1 MNLSSRSLIKLN
13 LLPQSM
19 FYVLISQRPV
29 SETYT
34 DTFQMELLFAL
45 TRSDNGLQSCY
56 EEKDNKRT
64 WNKLHHLQND
74 IKLVSFSVYYFVNV
88 PFDSVHQAELSIWQ
102 IMLTFCIVSQ
112 LTMWLLL
119 IVTMYRYNK
128 RTMKQTLT
136 EDRTCLVDRIFKVEN
151 TILNRVWQVKLG
163 DIHWQ
168 QTDST

>member
-1 MNLSSRSLIKLN
+1 
-13 LLPQSM
+13 
-19 FYVLISQRPV
+19 
-29 SETYT
+29 
-34 DTFQMELLFAL
+34 
-45 TRSDNGLQSCY
+45 
-56 EEKDNKRT
+56 
-64 WNKLHHLQND
+64 LQND

-136 EDRTCLVDRIFKVEN
+136 
-151 TILNRVWQVKLG
+151 
-163 DIHWQ
+163 
-168 QTDST
+168 